1 MSELNIFSV
10 LARSRQSVG
19 KAKRV
24 SQRRDRSGLGRLGSG
39 YATRSKL
46 PSLFQ
51 FASAIAWFVV
61 SFRFLT

>member
-39 YATRSKL
+39 YAFSIRLCYCMVCS
-46 PSLFQ
+46 
-51 FASAIAWFVV
+51 FVPF
-61 SFRFLT
+61 SNLTSRMD